1 MAIKKIDKA
10 FEHKIF
16 TKRTLRE
23 LRLLKLLKHENVRS
37 LRCRSSASTPS
48 SCPSQGRTSKKCTAL
63 SYGSYVVSEL
73 METDLAT
80 IIKSD
85 QQLTD
90 EHCQFFLYQILRG
103 LKYIHSANVVH
114 RDLKPRN
121 LLVNSNCDLKI
132 CDFGLAR
139 AILPSTNNKANILTD
154 YVATRWYR
162 PPELLLCAKEYTT
175 AVDVWSVGCIFAEM
189 LRRKPFLPGADT
201 KSQIE
206 LICEHLGTPN
216 VDDIKQIP

>member
-1 MAIKKIDKA
+1 
-10 FEHKIF
+10 
-16 TKRTLRE
+16 
-23 LRLLKLLKHENVRS
+23 
-37 LRCRSSASTPS
+37 
-48 SCPSQGRTSKKCTAL
+48 
-63 SYGSYVVSEL
+63 

-114 RDLKPRN
+114 RDLVRIRLTQKPRN

-139 AILPSTNNKANILTD
+139 AILPTTNNKANILTD

-216 VDDIKQIP
+216 VDDIKQIPE